1 MKKYCL
7 VVCLLIT
14 MLLGGTTPIAAQDA
28 LDAIYLPVGT
38 LTIAAP
44 RGVEAK
50 RSPVLFPHST
60 HFDYTCKSCHH
71 TWDGLGAVQGCMAAG
86 CHDQGTSV
94 KGDEKE
100 QTDKIRYFKEA
111 YHRACLGC
119 HRTLQV
125 ERKERETAV
134 SLLKE
139 PLPKAGPTGCVVC
152 HPR

>member
-1 MKKYCL
+1 MKKFFLGVIAL
-7 VVCLLIT
+7 VT
-14 MLLGGTTPIAAQDA
+14 MQLMGSTPIAAQDT

-71 TWDGLGAVQGCMAAG
+71 TWDGMGSIQGCMAAG
-86 CHDQGTSV
+86 CHDQSRTV
-94 KGDEKE
+94 KESQRE
-100 QTDKIRYFKEA
+100 QSDKIRNFKEA

-119 HRTLQV
+119 HRALQM

-134 SLLKE
+134 SLLRA